1 MIEHILTS
9 SILILA
15 VILIRAVFQKR
26 ISKWV
31 CYAIWLLVAIKLMMP
46 LPNVTNRLNVMN
58 ILSPYVLEYE
68 ERAAFL
74 NNDEE
79 NVTKSPN
86 VANTEKGRQ
95 EVQSTGHDIEP
106 VEHWTGAQPLDFMSG
121 MLGEPETAPEITVG
135 TDWASSSLWSAPS
148 YPAKKSDEKDERASE
163 GKKERAGHTS
173 TIQNQK
179 WNIALVL
186 KGIWILGSIVMGS
199 VMLTSNLVFQR
210 KLFWKRQTLETSDI
224 GKGFVATKLPV
235 YRTEEVETP
244 CLFGL
249 WHPAI
254 YLTDEILDKDEKT
267 IEMIVMH
274 ELVHYRHLDHIWSFI
289 RCLLLMVYWWNPLVW
304 IAAGLSAVDS
314 ELACDEGVIAKLGEE
329 NRGVYGESLIAVG
342 TDNRKSAKWLV
353 CGAGLA
359 GRKGELKT
367 RIKHLVGNRKQSM
380 AALTLVC
387 ILLAGATGCTFGGSK
402 GNDSAKVEGESTTAE
417 HTGTDAL
424 EYKNGG
430 RVLVKDIE
438 IADGAEEWKTS
449 IKTTFKPQEGNVN
462 IGYSPIVFG
471 DDRVRYFVPEENAL
485 QEKLLIA
492 LQNLTPQN
500 EAEEGW
506 YEQELGCSV
515 YYNGVE
521 WELFSGNC
529 LVTTIENENGEPVQ
543 IVETPET
550 NWNCVNVSEY
560 VLNILQ
566 EQMHY
571 EPVDVTAW
579 TGITSATLDYMDNKT
594 KKSASQTV
602 TDKETLQM
610 LEQWFSGAEVINGG
624 TGCPFQNAML
634 TFTFENGEKAS
645 MMVAD
650 DSCSVFEVN
659 GVCYDYRPAEYRGL
673 GWDNALFKK
682 LFDEIPFE

>member
-9 SILILA
+9 SILIFA

-26 ISKWV
+26 ISKRV

-74 NNDEE
+74 NNGEE

-86 VANTEKGRQ
+86 VANTEKERQ
-95 EVQSTGHDIEP
+95 EV
-106 VEHWTGAQPLDFMSG
+106 
-121 MLGEPETAPEITVG
+121 
-135 TDWASSSLWSAPS
+135 
-148 YPAKKSDEKDERASE
+148 KKSDEKDERALE
-163 GKKERAGHTS
+163 GKKERGGHTN
-173 TIQNQK
+173 TIQYQK

-186 KGIWILGSIVMGS
+186 KRIWILGSIVMGC

-210 KLFWKRQTLETSDI
+210 KLFRKRQTLETPDI
-224 GKGFVATKLPV
+224 GKGFVAAKLPV

-314 ELACDEGVIAKLGEE
+314 ELACDEGVIAKLGEG
-329 NRGVYGESLIAVG
+329 RRRIYGESLIAVG

-367 RIKHLVGNRKQSM
+367 RIKHLVSNRKQSM
-380 AALTLVC
+380 AALIMVC
-387 ILLAGATGCTFGGSK
+387 ILLAGVTGCTFGGSK
-402 GNDSAKVEGESTTAE
+402 GNDSAGVEGESKTTE
-417 HTGTDAL
+417 NTGTL
-424 EYKNGG
+424 IKN
-430 RVLVKDIE
+430 IE
-438 IADGAEEWKTS
+438 IAGGAEKWKTS

-462 IGYSPIVFG
+462 IGYSPMVFG
-471 DDRVRYFVPEENAL
+471 DDRVRYFVPEEEAL

-500 EAEEGW
+500 EAETGW
-506 YEQELGCSV
+506 HEHELGCSV

-521 WELFSGNC
+521 WELFSGDC
-529 LVTTIENENGEPVQ
+529 LVTTVENENGEPVQ

-560 VLNILQ
+560 VLGILR

-602 TDKETLQM
+602 TNKETLQM

-624 TGCPFQNAML
+624 TGCPFQNTML

-673 GWDNALFKK
+673 GWDNAPFKK